1 MVHPEI
7 RLSTREKVQLLWL
20 VPLVLFKTVVSSVF
34 GVLTD
39 KSAAIHPIRTV
50 GVNLLR
56 HVTLTLSFRQ
66 RLAGDVLSTG
76 DAVAAFCASRKLAHS
91 AVPVP
96 VPAAGRGDRA
106 STFHAPAIP
115 DATLHLI
122 TVNSSP
128 SNPAPSAA
136 SSPSASNRTILYLHG
151 GGFAH
156 PINSQGQIPLA
167 LRCAEALASSHPGS
181 TTTLAILEYHLA
193 PAHRYPTQLAQ
204 SLAALRTLVTGG
216 AGLQPVPPEQIVLLG
231 DSAGGNLLLG
241 VLAALKAGR
250 APRGVGNEVV
260 TSWRRP
266 AEGVRPLAAAVAVC
280 PWCGLGEYAGRGA
293 GSSYERNAR
302 WDFLYVKEMEEL
314 EEAVGMGRARGVV
327 WGDMVGAAKARKVE
341 EENGDEDGELDGE
354 GRGEWGAEFWSG
366 VVRGEG
372 RVVERMLVSVG
383 TREVFLDDVVEFVGL
398 MGAGQEDGEDDG
410 KVVFVK
416 GPNEVHVGAVVDV
429 ALGINDDEGSLPAIL
444 SFFKGL

>member
-20 VPLVLFKTVVSSVF
+20 VPLVLFRTVLSSVF

-39 KSAAIHPIRTV
+39 KSAARHPIRTV

-91 AVPVP
+91 AIPVP

-136 SSPSASNRTILYLHG
+136 SSSASNRTLLYLHG

-167 LRCAEALASSHPGS
+167 QRCAEALASSSSHPGS

-216 AGLQPVPPEQIVLLG
+216 TGFAPVPPEQIVLLG

-250 APRGVGNEVV
+250 APRGVGDEVV
-260 TSWRRP
+260 AWWRQS
-266 AEGVRPLAAAVAVC
+266 AEGGIMRPLAAAVAVC
-280 PWCGLGEYAGRGA
+280 PWCGLGEYGGRGA

-302 WDFLYVKEMEEL
+302 WDFLYVKEMEDL

-341 EENGDEDGELDGE
+341 EEDGDEDGE
-354 GRGEWGAEFWSG
+354 EWGAEFWSG

-383 TREVFLDDVVEFVGL
+383 TREVFLDDVVEFVRL
-398 MGAGQEDGEDDG
+398 MGAGQEEEEDDG

-429 ALGINDDEGSLPAIL
+429 ALGINDNEGSLPAIL

>member
-1 MVHPEI
+1 MSSITLNKSPPTNPCPPV
-7 RLSTREKVQLLWL
+7 
-20 VPLVLFKTVVSSVF
+20 FKTVLSSIS

-39 KSAAIHPIRTV
+39 KSAARHPFRTV

-96 VPAAGRGDRA
+96 VPTAGRGDRA

-128 SNPAPSAA
+128 SNPTP
-136 SSPSASNRTILYLHG
+136 SSPSSPSNRTILYLHG

-167 LRCAEALASSHPGS
+167 QRCAEALASSHPGS

-216 AGLQPVPPEQIVLLG
+216 AGAQLAPVPPEQIVLLG

-250 APRGVGNEVV
+250 APRGVGDEVV
-260 TSWRRP
+260 AWWKGT
-266 AEGVRPLAAAVAVC
+266 RPLAAAVAVC
-280 PWCGLGEYAGRGA
+280 PWCGLGEYGGRGA
-293 GSSYERNAR
+293 GSSYETNSK

-327 WGDMVGAAKARKVE
+327 WGDMVGAAKARKME
-341 EENGDEDGELDGE
+341 EEEDGEEWEGE
-354 GRGEWGAEFWSG
+354 EQGEWGAEFWSG

-383 TREVFLDDVVEFVGL
+383 TREVFLDDVVEFVKL
-398 MGAGQEDGEDDG
+398 MGAGQGDGEDDG

-416 GPNEVHVGAVVDV
+416 GPNEVHVGPVVDV